1 MSSLFKYEL
10 RICCKME
17 KIKTEIFACFYNGSY
32 MTRIVYLRSSNT
44 FTYLITKNAEKTHF
58 LSFIL
63 KENSLRS
70 ASSPSRSVPTLFSSG
85 LVTTIDVRGV
95 TNLY

>member
-32 MTRIVYLRSSNT
+32 MTRIVDLRSSNT
-44 FTYLITKNAEKTHF
+44 FTYLIIMNVENGV
-58 LSFIL
+58 LSCIL